1 MLRLLFFVWSCL
13 SWLRMQNTLSKL
25 RRPING
31 PVTIFVTLLTLY
43 IGTTRICREKWIRPN
58 ILITAGRWFRRC
70 TSLSGNWR
78 EALLEG
84 SAADSRGC
92 LPFLSE
98 GTAYRNRR
106 DEILPGTPWFNVIL
120 FRGLKALYLVDR
132 NEAYIKTMIENADYA
147 WNYTRDENGLFSN
160 DWSGNRKEQ
169 FKSLLENACMIEL
182 FAEISEL
189 QWIKPLNTI
198 NNK

>member
-1 MLRLLFFVWSCL
+1 MKLFKLTKDAKYLEQAKKTYQWTRDNLCDPSDFVYWDNKNLQGKVDPTKYTYNSGQMIQAGVLLYQVTGEKHYLKEAQQTAEGACRFFLKV
-13 SWLRMQNTLSKL
+13 Q
-25 RRPING
+25 PIATG
-31 PVTIFVTLLTLY
+31 EMKF
-43 IGTTRICREKWIRPN
+43 
-58 ILITAGRWFRRC
+58 F
-70 TSLSGNWR
+70 
-78 EALLEG
+78 
-84 SAADSRGC
+84 
-92 LPFLSE
+92 
-98 GTAYRNRR
+98 
-106 DEILPGTPWFNVIL
+106 PGTPWFNVIL

-189 QWIKPLNTI
+189 Q
-198 NNK
+198 